1 MERAATGGNP
11 NDTTVPQDG
20 AAGATEDIVMEEAPE
35 ESPALPR
42 QIAAEE
48 EVQAAGNNLNGD
60 SKPKHGTQATFN
72 QDPTASSTNV
82 QTNAI
87 FANASQTSRLQAF
100 QASTAT
106 NVNTSD
112 TAASMPP
119 PAAPA
124 SMLWSLQPSGRVNAA
139 PELIGEPSVF
149 GYLIPVCVI
158 LFRQG
163 SAVEARKLGQYTI
176 DLVGKKAW
184 DAELPTYMAAPPL
197 PDDRDQV
204 MPLLRAAVQIVA
216 YYDVTCSAFLDGM
229 LYAWT

>member
-1 MERAATGGNP
+1 MERKLSGGNT
-11 NDTTVPQDG
+11 NDTTPQQDG

-35 ESPALPR
+35 ESPKVPR
-42 QIAAEE
+42 QIAAKKQL
-48 EVQAAGNNLNGD
+48 QAAGNNLNGD
-60 SKPKHGTQATFN
+60 SKPNRGNQATFN
-72 QDPTASSTNV
+72 QDPAASPTNV
-82 QTNAI
+82 QTNAV
-87 FANASQTSRLQAF
+87 FANASQTTSLQPL

-106 NVNTSD
+106 GRNTSG